1 MTTYFNFRSN
11 FADKTHHLSRLDHAF
26 RIEEVVNGIK
36 VVTTYEEDSVDKKKI
51 DQFKVSLLKHRQQIL
66 NVGLLNKTDD
76 LHVSED
82 DLSDETDL
90 ASSLIQQQITCTIR
104 DREYLKLRRIDAAL
118 DRCAEGTYGHCE
130 DCEEEIGMKRLE
142 NQPWSELCIQHA
154 EEREKEESQIY
165 RQA

>member
-1 MTTYFNFRSN
+1 M
-11 FADKTHHLSRLDHAF
+11 
-26 RIEEVVNGIK
+26 
-36 VVTTYEEDSVDKKKI
+36 DKKKI
-51 DQFKVSLLKHRQQIL
+51 EYYKGLLLKQRQQIL
-66 NVGLLNKTDD
+66 NVGLLNKSDD

-90 ASSLIQQQITCTIR
+90 ASSLIQQQINCTIR

-118 DRCAEGTYGHCE
+118 DRCAEGTYGACE
-130 DCEEEIGMKRLE
+130 DCEEEIGAKRLE
-142 NQPWSELCIQHA
+142 NQPWAELCIQHA